1 MICPS
6 ADATTGLLLSGGLDS
21 TALLCWYLE
30 QGRRVQPFY
39 VWSDVAW
46 ADAEL
51 AAVRRLTQSL
61 NSPLVAPLV
70 VLRLP
75 LGDLYDIHWS
85 VTGQDVPDA
94 DSPDEAVFLPG
105 RNLLL
110 VMKAAVWCQMHGIG
124 QLALAPLASN
134 PFPDATPDFFA
145 AFERTLALAGPQP
158 VRLLRPVAAMSKSE
172 LIRSA
177 GAYPLVLSFSCIA
190 PVGDRH
196 CGRCNKCAE
205 RQQAF
210 SAAGVN
216 DPTAYAA
223 FGQVSDL
230 S

>member
-1 MICPS
+1 
-6 ADATTGLLLSGGLDS
+6 
-21 TALLCWYLE
+21 
-30 QGRRVQPFY
+30 VQPFY

-51 AAVRRLTQSL
+51 AAVRLLTQTL
-61 NSPLVAPLV
+61 QCPLLAPLV

-145 AFERTLALAGPQP
+145 AFERTLALAGSQP
-158 VRLLRPVAAMSKSE
+158 VRLLRPVASMSKSE

-177 GAYPLVLSFSCIA
+177 GAYPLELSFSCIA
-190 PVGDRH
+190 PVGNLH

-205 RQQAF
+205 RRAAF
-210 SAAGVN
+210 AAAGRN
-216 DPTAYAA
+216 DPTEYATC
-223 FGQVSDL
+223 GQSSEVS
-230 S
+230 